1 MFNKFFSYLKK
12 IFYLANAVLIILY
25 LFPGSI
31 LGWILYKDAG
41 LQPQITSDFIVSSNH
56 VYAFITLSL
65 LGYISYEREK
75 LNLLFVY
82 LFFISISLELM
93 HIIIPNRGFEF
104 SDLFGNILGVVLVYF
119 FFQLHKYFNNLKNEN
134 KEIK

>member
-31 LGWILYKDAG
+31 LGWILYKDIG

-75 LNLLFVY
+75 LILLFVY
-82 LFFISISLELM
+82 LFFISISLEVM

-104 SDLFGNILGVVLVYF
+104 SDLFGNVVGVLIIYSYWKIYNSF
-119 FFQLHKYFNNLKNEN
+119 KNY
-134 KEIK
+134 KK

>member
-12 IFYLANAVLIILY
+12 IFYLANVVLIILY

-31 LGWILYKDAG
+31 LGWIIYKDAG
-41 LQPQITSDFIVSSNH
+41 LQPQITSNFIVSSNH

-75 LNLLFVY
+75 LNLLFLY
-82 LFFISISLELM
+82 LFFVSITLELM

-104 SDLFGNILGVVLVYF
+104 SDLFGNVVGVLIIYSYWKIYNSF
-119 FFQLHKYFNNLKNEN
+119 KNF
-134 KEIK
+134 KK

>member
-1 MFNKFFSYLKK
+1 M
-12 IFYLANAVLIILY
+12 VLIILY

-104 SDLFGNILGVVLVYF
+104 SDLFGNVVGVLIIYSYWKIYNSF
-119 FFQLHKYFNNLKNEN
+119 KNY
-134 KEIK
+134 KK

>member
-12 IFYLANAVLIILY
+12 IFYLANVVLIVLY

-82 LFFISISLELM
+82 LFFISISLEVM

-104 SDLFGNILGVVLVYF
+104 SDLFGNVVGVLIIYSYWKIYNSF
-119 FFQLHKYFNNLKNEN
+119 KNY
-134 KEIK
+134 KK

>member
-104 SDLFGNILGVVLVYF
+104 SDLFGNVVGVLIIYSYW
-119 FFQLHKYFNNLKNEN
+119 KIFNSFKNY
-134 KEIK
+134 KK

>member
-12 IFYLANAVLIILY
+12 IFYLANVVLSVLY

-65 LGYISYEREK
+65 LGYVSYEREK

-104 SDLFGNILGVVLVYF
+104 SDLFGNVVGVLIIYSYWKIYNSF
-119 FFQLHKYFNNLKNEN
+119 KNY
-134 KEIK
+134 KK

>member
-12 IFYLANAVLIILY
+12 IFYLANAVLIMLY

-31 LGWILYKDAG
+31 LGWILYRDAG

-82 LFFISISLELM
+82 LFFISTSLELM

-104 SDLFGNILGVVLVYF
+104 SDLFGNVVGVLIIYSYWKIYNF
-119 FFQLHKYFNNLKNEN
+119 FKN
-134 KEIK
+134 

>member
-12 IFYLANAVLIILY
+12 IFYLANVVLIILY

-31 LGWILYKDAG
+31 LGWILYRDAG

-104 SDLFGNILGVVLVYF
+104 SDLFGNVVGVLIIYSYWKIYNSF
-119 FFQLHKYFNNLKNEN
+119 KNY
-134 KEIK
+134 KK

>member
-12 IFYLANAVLIILY
+12 IFYLANVVLIILY

-31 LGWILYKDAG
+31 LGWIIYKDAG
-41 LQPQITSDFIVSSNH
+41 LQPQITSNFIVSSNH

-75 LNLLFVY
+75 LNLLFLY
-82 LFFISISLELM
+82 LFFVSITLELM

-104 SDLFGNILGVVLVYF
+104 SDLFGNAVGVSIIYSYWKIYNF
-119 FFQLHKYFNNLKNEN
+119 FKNYN
-134 KEIK
+134 K